1 MNWINKLER
10 KFGRYAIRN
19 LMYYIIILY
28 VVGFALELINSDFY
42 YQYLCLDAKAILH
55 GQIWRIVTF
64 LIQPPTSSIIFM
76 VFMLYLYYCI
86 GRELEM
92 AWGAFRF
99 NLYFFTGVIFHVL
112 AALITYAVT
121 GQVLY
126 IGTEY
131 LNLSLFFA
139 YAMLYPDER
148 LYLFGIIPIKIKYL
162 AWIDGAYFIW
172 AVLQAFLPAYG
183 GGIFGS
189 WYKANAVAAVVS
201 LLNFLI
207 YFFTSRKGPKGYAKQ
222 KKRKHNFT
230 KKMHTAQKEA
240 RYENGARHRCAICG
254 KTELDDPELE
264 FRFCSKCNGAYEY
277 CNEHLFT
284 HEHRK

>member
-1 MNWINKLER
+1 MDWISKLEK
-10 KFGRYAIRN
+10 KFGRYAIHN

-28 VVGFALELINSDFY
+28 IIGFVLELVNGEFY
-42 YQYLCLDAKAILH
+42 YQYLCLDASAILH

-64 LIQPPTSSIIFM
+64 LIQPPSSSIIFM
-76 VFMLYLYYCI
+76 VFVLYLYYMI

-99 NLYFFTGVIFHVL
+99 NLYFFMGVFFHVF
-112 AALITYAVT
+112 AALITYALT
-121 GQVLY
+121 SQILY

-139 YAMLYPDER
+139 FAMLYPNVQ

-172 AVLQAFLPAYG
+172 TVIEAFLPAYG
-183 GGIFGS
+183 GGIYGEY
-189 WYKANAVAAVVS
+189 YKANAVAAVVS
-201 LLNFLI
+201 LLNFFIFYLS
-207 YFFTSRKGPKGYAKQ
+207 SRKTKVKQ
-222 KKRKHNFT
+222 KVRYHEYRQKVDKAH
-230 KKMHTAQKEA
+230 KEA
-240 RYENGARHRCAICG
+240 HYEDGARHRCAICG
-254 KTELDDPELE
+254 RTDITNPELD
-264 FRFCSKCNGAYEY
+264 FRYCSKCNGAMEY

>member
-1 MNWINKLER
+1 MDWISKLEK
-10 KFGRYAIRN
+10 KFGRYAIHN

-28 VVGFALELINSDFY
+28 VVGFVLELVNAEFY
-42 YQYLCLDAKAILH
+42 YQYLCLDASAILH

-64 LIQPPTSSIIFM
+64 LIQPPSSSIIFM
-76 VFMLYLYYCI
+76 IFVLYLYYMI

-99 NLYFFTGVIFHVL
+99 NLYFSLGVIFHVL

-121 GQVLY
+121 GQILY

-139 YAMLYPDER
+139 FAMLYPNVQ
-148 LYLFGIIPIKIKYL
+148 LYLMGIIPIKIKYL

-172 AVLQAFLPAYG
+172 AVVQAFLPAYG
-183 GGIFGS
+183 GSIYGIY
-189 WYKANAVAAVVS
+189 YKANAVAAVVS
-201 LLNFLI
+201 LLNFFL
-207 YFFTSRKGPKGYAKQ
+207 FFVSSRKTKVKQ
-222 KKRKHNFT
+222 KVRYQQY
-230 KKMHTAQKEA
+230 KKKVNKAHQEA
-240 RYENGARHRCAICG
+240 HYEDGARHRCAVCG
-254 KTELDDPELE
+254 RTDLTNPELD
-264 FRFCSKCNGAYEY
+264 FRYCSKCNGAFEY

>member
-10 KFGRYAIRN
+10 KFGRFAIPN

-28 VVGFALELINSDFY
+28 VVGFVLQLVNGEFY
-42 YQYLCLDAKAILH
+42 YQYLCLDASAILH

-64 LIQPPTSSIIFM
+64 LMQPPSSSIIFM
-76 VFMLYLYYCI
+76 VFVLYLYYMI

-92 AWGAFRF
+92 VWGSFRF

-139 YAMLYPDER
+139 YATIYPDVR

-172 AVLQAFLPAYG
+172 AVIQAFLPAYG
-183 GGIFGS
+183 GGIYGI

-201 LLNFLI
+201 LLNFLL
-207 YFFTSRKGPKGYAKQ
+207 FFLSSRKGPVGYTKQ
-222 KKRKHNFT
+222 KVRKHNYS
-230 KKMHTAQKEA
+230 KKIHTAQREA
-240 RYENGARHRCAICG
+240 RYENGARHRCAVCG
-254 KTELDDPELE
+254 RTELDSPEL
-264 FRFCSKCNGAYEY
+264 
-277 CNEHLFT
+277 
-284 HEHRK
+284 

>member
-1 MNWINKLER
+1 MDWITKMEK
-10 KFGRYAIRN
+10 KFGRYAIHN

-28 VVGFALELINSDFY
+28 VVGFVLQLVNSEFY
-42 YQYLCLDAKAILH
+42 YEYLCLDASAILH

-64 LIQPPTSSIIFM
+64 LIQPPSSSILFM
-76 VFMLYLYYCI
+76 VFVLYLYYMI

-112 AALITYAVT
+112 AALLAYALT
-121 GQVLY
+121 GQILY

-139 YAMLYPDER
+139 FAMLYPNVQ
-148 LYLFGIIPIKIKYL
+148 LYLMGIIPIKIKYL
-162 AWIDGAYFIW
+162 AWIDGAYFLW
-172 AVLQAFLPAYG
+172 AVVQAFLPAYG
-183 GGIFGS
+183 GGIYGVY
-189 WYKANAVAAVVS
+189 YKANAVAAVVS

-207 YFFTSRKGPKGYAKQ
+207 FFLAGRKNKAKQ
-222 KKRKHNFT
+222 KVRYHQY
-230 KKMHTAQKEA
+230 KKKVDRAQQEA
-240 RYENGARHRCAICG
+240 HYEDGARHRCAVCG
-254 KTELDDPELE
+254 RTDLTNPELD
-264 FRFCSKCNGAYEY
+264 FRYCSKCNGAFEY